1 MAKKSYG
8 RRRGPG
14 SGGAF
19 KNGKYRFTAKRR
31 YALQR
36 AAYISARKR
45 KNNHAATAK
54 RVAVIAGV
62 AGAAYFGFRN
72 RETIGRTTAGWK
84 NAVQPWNKER
94 NRINNAISVA
104 DPSQTTVITAAGRQR
119 AKEIMKQLEEPLPDR
134 RIYDENDDVDTEAM
148 TEQSVKRTLGRA
160 RRRSQ
165 GKKTGSLTGTPG
177 GTKTPAKAN
186 PANTPKEDEWGATWI
201 DDILVPISRTRMP
214 AITNLGGPSS
224 QMPGRT
230 RPSSSTG
237 TRMSA
242 DPMRSL
248 EGMRAADE
256 RLLSGKDK
264 PDPSFVGS
272 GVAPVEFRAPVMDKP
287 APARS
292 KAKPKA
298 PTTNPNTTKD
308 ARPNPGPKG
317 SSSVEHRKRAAEKT
331 SSGDQEV
338 AINALVDN
346 NPGMSREEAHD
357 RLYGYPGNYRKWW

>member
-19 KNGKYRFTAKRR
+19 KNGRYRFTAKRR

-36 AAYISARKR
+36 AADISARKR
-45 KNNHAATAK
+45 KKNHGATAK
-54 RVAVIAGV
+54 RVAVLAGV
-62 AGAAYFGFRN
+62 GAAAYLGFRN

-94 NRINNAISVA
+94 NRVNNAISVA
-104 DPSQTTVITAAGRQR
+104 NPSQTTVITAGARQR
-119 AKEIMKQLEEPLPDR
+119 AQDIRDKLAEPLPDR
-134 RIYDENDDVDTEAM
+134 RIYDENDNVDTEAM
-148 TEQSVKRTLGRA
+148 TEQSVKQTLGRA
-160 RRRSQ
+160 RRRTQ
-165 GKKTGSLTGTPG
+165 GRKTGSLTGTPG
-177 GTKTPAKAN
+177 GTRTPAKAN

-201 DDILVPISRTRMP
+201 DDILVPVSQTRMP
-214 AITNLGGPSS
+214 VIPRISTASPQL
-224 QMPGRT
+224 PGRT
-230 RPSSSTG
+230 RPSSSTS

-292 KAKPKA
+292 RTKPKT
-298 PTTNPNTTKD
+298 PTSGRNKTKD
-308 ARPNPGPKG
+308 AMPVIKITPTEAYDRMTNPK
-317 SSSVEHRKRAAEKT
+317 SE
-331 SSGDQEV
+331 
-338 AINALVDN
+338 
-346 NPGMSREEAHD
+346 
-357 RLYGYPGNYRKWW
+357 NYLGGW

>member
-54 RVAVIAGV
+54 KVAVLAGV

-72 RETIGRTTAGWK
+72 RETIGRTAAGWK

-94 NRINNAISVA
+94 NRINSAISVA
-104 DPSQTTVITAAGRQR
+104 DPSQTTIITAGARQR
-119 AKEIMKQLEEPLPDR
+119 AQDIRDKLAEPLPDR
-134 RIYDENDDVDTEAM
+134 RIYNEDDSVNTEAM
-148 TEQSVKRTLGRA
+148 TEQSVKKTLGRN

-177 GTKTPAKAN
+177 GTRTPAKAN
-186 PANTPKEDEWGATWI
+186 PANKPKEDEWGATWI
-201 DDILVPISRTRMP
+201 DDILVPVSGTRMP
-214 AITNLGGPSS
+214 VIPNLGGTSP

-230 RPSSSTG
+230 RQGPPNGGRTS
-237 TRMSA
+237 

-248 EGMRAADE
+248 EGIRAADE
-256 RLLSGKDK
+256 RLLSGKDQ
-264 PDPSFVGS
+264 PDDMPITS
-272 GVAPVEFRAPVMDKP
+272 GVFPVEFRAPVMDKP

-292 KAKPKA
+292 KAKQKA
-298 PTTNPNTTKD
+298 PTTNKNKTKNAMPVVTITATQAYD
-308 ARPNPGPKG
+308 RMTNPK
-317 SSSVEHRKRAAEKT
+317 
-331 SSGDQEV
+331 
-338 AINALVDN
+338 
-346 NPGMSREEAHD
+346 NPDYLG
-357 RLYGYPGNYRKWW
+357 GY